1 MNKYVIKFKL
11 DDNNPYVIKNQLRTD
26 NKFLG
31 STYDSIEEAQNIA
44 EQWDYD
50 LSDIEI
56 ISIEV

>member
-31 STYDSIEEAQNIA
+31 ATYDSIEEAQNIA